1 MLGWDGDVGG
11 LGTAATANVDGG
23 GGGSGGGGRSRHRWV
38 LKLIHSCEEGL
49 TEIRC
54 RASSST
60 GHHAGLEH
68 VVSVMVLMISS
79 HHFPPHWGSATGH
92 YQGIQ
97 LCDRECVATGT
108 GISRVIQNHLE
119 AEVWQD
125 CIVCVHHVMWDPE
138 VIPTTIV
145 VDNIVRVSVVLVLM
159 TMVVVTAQAATAAIA
174 QALGAEGMVRQLM
187 GELDLPR
194 LGCRLEQLGRR
205 VGGVRRNDHDR

>member
-1 MLGWDGDVGG
+1 
-11 LGTAATANVDGG
+11 
-23 GGGSGGGGRSRHRWV
+23 
-38 LKLIHSCEEGL
+38 
-49 TEIRC
+49 
-54 RASSST
+54 
-60 GHHAGLEH
+60 
-68 VVSVMVLMISS
+68 MVLMISAN
-79 HHFPPHWGSATGH
+79 HFPPHWGSATGH

-108 GISRVIQNHLE
+108 GIGRVIQNHLE

-138 VIPTTIV
+138 VIPPTTV
-145 VDNIVRVSVVLVLM
+145 VDNIVGVSVVLVLM
-159 TMVVVTAQAATAAIA
+159 IMVVVTAAIA

-194 LGCRLEQLGRR
+194 LGCRLKQLGRR